1 MQSKKESVIDPDA
14 VRKAIYLIDSYR
26 AHLFYDIAW
35 IDKKVAEGKL
45 GKRFKISWKNL
56 RKTMIKMASISSEI
70 AGVRKL
76 AKIQNYLEALWQI
89 CVPLVVI
96 AVFLSLFVPQ
106 NLSFVKG
113 MTIYLLAIAFS
124 SMILGLIGRFVVG
137 GKIGRKI
144 EGHFLRNPD
153 AHKFKN
159 YEIRASVQLLIE
171 ELRIHIR
178 ESNQN
183 PHKHL
188 IGLNFL
194 DYKNIRVSK
203 KPRPWRKYYLA
214 EVIP

>member
-1 MQSKKESVIDPDA
+1 MQPQKEDIINLDD

-26 AHLFYDIAW
+26 AHLFYDITW

-45 GKRFKISWKNL
+45 GKRFRSSWKNL

-96 AVFLSLFVPQ
+96 AVFLSLFLPQ
-106 NLSFVKG
+106 NLSFAKG
-113 MTIYLLAIAFS
+113 ITIYLLAIAFS
-124 SMILGLIGRFVVG
+124 SMILGIIGRFIVG

-153 AHKFKN
+153 AQRFKS
-159 YEIRASVQLLIE
+159 YEIKEMVQLLIE
-171 ELRIHIR
+171 ELRMRIR

-183 PHKHL
+183 PRKHL

-194 DYKNIRVSK
+194 DYKNIRVAKS
-203 KPRPWRKYYLA
+203 PRPWRKYYLV